1 MGVKTFPLHN
11 QSLALESLKDQLCF
25 LVTIIL
31 GGDSLIHKTKTV
43 KKNQL
48 NRIKVLKKIS
58 VRFGFGFRNL
68 KPEKPQPNRTEP
80 VQLRGTINR
89 KKNRSYS

>member
-1 MGVKTFPLHN
+1 MSKKTEKPIKPKKNN
-11 QSLALESLKDQLCF
+11 QKNQ
-25 LVTIIL
+25 
-31 GGDSLIHKTKTV
+31 TV

-68 KPEKPQPNRTEP
+68 KPEKAQPNRTEL